1 MSIFLK
7 LLKLELI
14 KVFSKWRTYIGFIAV
29 LVIVPLIQFAMYFE
43 GKEYVEM
50 ATKTLTETFSF
61 NGELLNL
68 YMVARIILQ
77 GLYLQI
83 PLLVALVGGDLLAGE
98 ATSGTY
104 RLLLT
109 KPVSRLQIIS
119 AKYAA
124 GLIYT
129 FLLIGFMAF
138 LSFGLGSL
146 LFDKGDMLVISSSI
160 TLLNA
165 DDVPW
170 RFLYT
175 FLYAF
180 LSMATVYTISF
191 TFSSLVENSIGP
203 IMGTM
208 ALIIVFSIINL
219 VSVGFLKTVQMF
231 LFTNYLQSWR
241 YLFEIPPD
249 WELINQGVLVLSLH
263 IIILTTFT
271 FIYFNRKDIH
281 S

>member
-1 MSIFLK
+1 MFLTV
-7 LLKLELI
+7 LKLELI

-29 LVIVPLIQFAMYFE
+29 AVIVPLIQLAMYYE

-50 ATKTLTETFSF
+50 ATKTLSETFSF

-68 YMVARIILQ
+68 YMVARIVLQ
-77 GLYLQI
+77 GLYVQI

-98 ATSGTY
+98 ATSGTF

-109 KPVSRLQIIS
+109 RPVSRLQIIT
-119 AKYAA
+119 AKYLA

-129 FLLIGFMAF
+129 FLIIGFLAF

-146 LFDKGDMLVISSSI
+146 MFDKGDMLVVSSSI
-160 TLLNA
+160 TLIEA
-165 DDVPW
+165 GDVPW
-170 RFLYT
+170 RFIYT

-219 VSVGFLKTVQMF
+219 VSVGFLKHIQVF

-241 YLFEIPPD
+241 YFFEIPPD
-249 WELINQGVLVLSLH
+249 WAELQTGAIVLFAH
-263 IIILTTFT
+263 IIILVTFT
-271 FIYFNRKDIH
+271 FIYFNKKDIQ

>member
-1 MSIFLK
+1 MIFFR

-29 LVIVPLIQFAMYFE
+29 AVIVPLIQLAMYFE

-50 ATKTLTETFSF
+50 ATKTLTESFSF

-77 GLYLQI
+77 GLYVQI
-83 PLLVALVGGDLLAGE
+83 PLLIALVGGDLLAGE
-98 ATSGTY
+98 ATAGTF

-109 KPVSRLQIIS
+109 RPVSRLQIIS
-119 AKYAA
+119 AKYTA

-129 FLLIGFMAF
+129 FMLIGFMAF

-146 LFDKGDMLVISSSI
+146 MFDKGDMLVVSSSI
-160 TLLNA
+160 TLLEA

-170 RFLYT
+170 RFVYT

-219 VSVGFLKTVQMF
+219 VSVGFLKVVQVF

-241 YLFEIPPD
+241 YLFDSPAD
-249 WELINQGVLVLSLH
+249 WESINTGIIVLLAH

-271 FIYFNRKDIH
+271 FVYFNRKDIQ